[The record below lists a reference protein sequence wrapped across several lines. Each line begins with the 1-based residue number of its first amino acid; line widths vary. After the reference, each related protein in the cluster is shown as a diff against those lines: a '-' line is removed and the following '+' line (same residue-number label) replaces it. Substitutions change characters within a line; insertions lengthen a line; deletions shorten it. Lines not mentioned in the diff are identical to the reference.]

1 MKFKTKLLLSF
12 GFLFIIILLLGLV
25 GSFYV
30 KKLGE
35 EASNI
40 LKDNNRT
47 LQYMQR
53 INTEIDAIE
62 KILVLNLPGRVE
74 PYLSEVNAQLRLQK
88 NNITETGEAGLT
100 QKLEKNIKDFTE
112 ILDKGRKRESMESLF
127 LIRELTDQ
135 IYEINQEKISESNQK
150 VNDTSDRVFVSMVI
164 IAFATLVIGLF
175 FTFGM
180 PGYLTRSIKKFD
192 KAIDKV
198 SRGIYDVNV
207 PANRKDEFGH
217 LAASFNLMALKLKE
231 FEQSNYA
238 KILFEKN
245 RLDTIINQLSEA
257 IIGLD
262 QNKHILFVNQRALAL
277 LGLKQ
282 KEIRGKYAPDIA
294 MHNELMQ
301 NLIRE
306 LMIGGYTGDYASH
319 PIKVTEDKK
328 EKSFSKDIIDI
339 ITNPT
344 GEGERKILIGHVIIL
359 TDITEFADKDKAKT
373 RFMATLS
380 HELKTPVAAIDMG
393 AGLLQN
399 KKTGTLNE
407 EQEEW
412 VKTIVQNNDRI
423 KRTINEILDLSKIES
438 GSIDVLSSRTKVGY
452 LVDSAILGIQPFIK
466 DKKLTVQNLS
476 VVNES
481 EVLAD
486 PQKVIWILN
495 NFLTNAIRYSPEE
508 GTIKVSAEAEGY
520 FIRISVTDQGKGV
533 DPAQKKTIFKPYSR
547 LKGDQSEGT
556 GLGLAISK
564 EFVEAMGGSI
574 GLFSREDQGV
584 TFWIKLRKP

>member
-30 KKLGE
+30 KKLGN
-35 EASNI
+35 EASTI

-53 INTEIDAIE
+53 INTEIDAVE
-62 KILVLNLPGRVE
+62 KILVFDQPDRVDGH
-74 PYLSEVNAQLRLQK
+74 LSELDTQLRFQK
-88 NNITETGEAGLT
+88 ANITETGEAAFT
-100 QKLEKNIKDFTE
+100 QKLESNIKGFAETLGSDQ
-112 ILDKGRKRESMESLF
+112 KRESLEYIF
-127 LIRELTDQ
+127 QIREITDQ
-135 IYEINQEKISESNQK
+135 IYGINQEKILESNRRVK
-150 VNDTSDRVFVSMVI
+150 NISDRVFVSMVT

-180 PGYLTRSIKKFD
+180 PGYLTRSIRIFD

-198 SRGIYDVNV
+198 SRGIYDVDI
-207 PANRKDEFGH
+207 PAGRKDEFGH
-217 LAASFNLMALKLKE
+217 LAASFNLMALKLRE

-257 IIGLD
+257 VVGLD
-262 QNKHILFVNQRALAL
+262 QNKNILFVNRRALAL
-277 LGLKQ
+277 LGLTQ
-282 KEIRGKYAPDIA
+282 KEVHEKYAPDIA
-294 MHNELMQ
+294 IHNELMQ

-306 LMIGGYTGDYASH
+306 LMLGGQAQS
-319 PIKVTEDKK
+319 PVKVTEGRS
-328 EKSFSKDIIDI
+328 EKLFSKDIIDI
-339 ITNPT
+339 VTTPT
-344 GEGERKILIGHVIIL
+344 GEGERKVLIGHVIIL
-359 TDITEFADKDKAKT
+359 TDITAFADKDKAKT

-393 AGLLQN
+393 VGLLQN
-399 KKTGTLNE
+399 EKAGTLND
-407 EQEEW
+407 EQREW
-412 VKTIVQNNDRI
+412 VETIMQNNDRI

-452 LVDSAILGIQPFIK
+452 LIDSAVMGIQPFIK
-466 DKKLTVQNLS
+466 EKGLTVQSLS
-476 VVNES
+476 AIDKQ
-481 EVLAD
+481 EVLVD
-486 PQKVIWILN
+486 PQKTIWILN
-495 NFLTNAIRYSPEE
+495 NFLTNAIRYSPEGE
-508 GTIKVSAEAEGY
+508 GIKVNAEVEDY
-520 FIRISVTDQGKGV
+520 FVKISVTDRGKGV
-533 DPAQKKTIFKPYSR
+533 SLAQKKTIFKPYSR
-547 LKGDQSEGT
+547 LKNDSSEGT

-574 GLFSREDQGV
+574 GLLSREDQGA
-584 TFWIKLRKP
+584 TFWIKLKKA